1 LKYKQF
7 RTLDI
12 TWEKVTICEEIIL
25 FSIILKVLFEYLMC
39 TRKNEVTEAKQKQH
53 PVVDVT
59 GDGSKVWC
67 CKEQYCMGTWNVR
80 SISSVQSLSRIRF
93 FAIPWTAARQAF
105 LSITNSQSL
114 LKLMSIELVMT
125 SNHLILCRTLLIP
138 LSIFPSIRVFQ
149 MSQFFTS
156 GAQSIGVS
164 ASASVLPKNIQD
176 WLPLGWTGWISLLS
190 RGLWTVFSN
199 TTVQKHQFFSTQL
212 SL

>member
-1 LKYKQF
+1 
-7 RTLDI
+7 
-12 TWEKVTICEEIIL
+12 
-25 FSIILKVLFEYLMC
+25 MC

-176 WLPLGWTGWISLLS
+176 WLPLGWTGWVPLQSKGLS
-190 RGLWTVFSN
+190 RVFSN
-199 TTVQKHQFFSTQL
+199 TTVQKHQFFGAQL
-212 SL
+212 SLQFTSMHDHWKNHSLD

>member
-1 LKYKQF
+1 MKYKQF

-125 SNHLILCRTLLIP
+125 SNHLILCRTLLSHWIW
-138 LSIFPSIRVFQ
+138 IQNRRVMCEFANY
-149 MSQFFTS
+149 F
-156 GAQSIGVS
+156 
-164 ASASVLPKNIQD
+164 L
-176 WLPLGWTGWISLLS
+176 LLS
-190 RGLWTVFSN
+190 
-199 TTVQKHQFFSTQL
+199 
-212 SL
+212 